1 MTKKLLILLAV
12 LASFSFSLS
21 AQPRSRL
28 SEEQLRQGLAQLRD
42 YKHKTFVKELGL
54 SSDQEQPFF
63 EVYDKMDAELMAVG
77 METRELERKT
87 MENARA
93 TDTECAAASRALF
106 EQRKKEGE
114 IELRYYDRIAEVLT
128 PRQLLK
134 LKSVERAVNMRLAKY
149 HGRHGKKNAH
159 KSAQKK

>member
-1 MTKKLLILLAV
+1 MTRKLLFIIAI

-21 AQPRSRL
+21 AQHRPRL
-28 SEEQLRQGLAQLRD
+28 SEEQIRQGLAKLRD

-54 SSDQEQPFF
+54 KSDQEQEFF
-63 EVYDKMDAELMAVG
+63 EVYDKMDAELMEVG

-87 MENARA
+87 LEDAKA
-93 TDTECAAASRALF
+93 TDTECSAASRALF

-114 IELRYYDRIAEVLT
+114 IELRYYERLAEVLT

-134 LKSVERAVNMRLAKY
+134 LKSVERAMNMRLAKY
-149 HGRHGKKNAH
+149 HGRHGKKAA
-159 KSAQKK
+159 KQK